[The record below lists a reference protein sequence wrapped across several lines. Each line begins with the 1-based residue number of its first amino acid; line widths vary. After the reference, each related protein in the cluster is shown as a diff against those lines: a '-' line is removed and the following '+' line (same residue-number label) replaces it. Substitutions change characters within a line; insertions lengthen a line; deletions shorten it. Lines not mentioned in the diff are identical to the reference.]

1 METPIYKPLAASS
14 SRRIISELL
23 FHFKELSLDDR
34 YITALQ
40 DGFASGYFCICRTRT
55 RRLGYQRFQIIVD
68 QNFRTQLPSY
78 DDGTLLYSASKASYY
93 LLTHY

>member
-1 METPIYKPLAASS
+1 METSIYKPLASSS

-40 DGFASGYFCICRTRT
+40 DGFASGYYCICRTR
-55 RRLGYQRFQIIVD
+55 RLGFQRFQIVID
-68 QNFRTQLPSY
+68 QDFRTQLPSY
-78 DDGTLLYSASKASYY
+78 DDETLMYSATKANYY

>member
-1 METPIYKPLAASS
+1 METSIYKPLASSS

-40 DGFASGYFCICRTRT
+40 DS
-55 RRLGYQRFQIIVD
+55 D
-68 QNFRTQLPSY
+68 
-78 DDGTLLYSASKASYY
+78 TLLTFNVVA
-93 LLTHY
+93 